1 MRALSILAVLVFA
14 LPADAADKWTSIRS
28 KNFLLV
34 GNATENE
41 IRDVAENLELFRTAY
56 SRFFTLQEKAAS
68 VGTTVVVFKTD
79 VSFRPFKPVY
89 QGKPANIAGFFQ
101 GGQDV
106 NYIALSADIPTP
118 RVIYHEYVHRLMS
131 DNLASMPP
139 WFQEGF
145 AECFSTLE
153 IEGRDKKIRMG
164 RAIGEHV
171 ALLSQRQFMPLER
184 LFAVTHESREY
195 NEEERQGL
203 FYAESWALVHY
214 MMLGPQDRKDRF
226 FAFLNGLN
234 KGTPAPAVFERVF
247 QTDLSSFQKVFE
259 AYIQQRSSWPAMEL
273 RSPGALD
280 RNRDMTATTL
290 TEAESEF
297 YLGDLLLHSNRLS
310 DGETHLKNAI
320 TLDPMLATA
329 QAAMG
334 RLLVRQNKETEAMA
348 YLQRATELDPGNY
361 LTHYYYASSI
371 QSRNRT
377 QTEAEWNAAR
387 AELLKTIELAPQ
399 FVAATEMLANINL
412 SRNTDIP
419 QTVDLLRNART
430 FAPGN
435 DNLAVMLAFALL
447 RTPDRESAR
456 PLAESVLMNASLSPA
471 MRKNAETVIASLNR
485 QPEVLIRTSQT
496 QAPQA
501 IPAGAVRVRGTLTL
515 MDCRQG
521 VTLSLV
527 AEGKTLK
534 FRADSPSLI
543 RFSTQNPALVSTLGC
558 GPLPGNGVPA
568 TVTYRPQEAGE
579 VLGEPLIVELGEAR
593 Q

>member
-1 MRALSILAVLVFA
+1 MRALSILVLLLFA
-14 LPADAADKWTSIRS
+14 LPADAADKWTSIQSR
-28 KNFLLV
+28 NFLLV
-34 GNATENE
+34 GSATENE
-41 IRDVAENLELFRTAY
+41 IRDVAEHLELFRTAY
-56 SRFFTLQEKAAS
+56 SRFFAVQEKAAS

-79 VSFRPFKPVY
+79 ESFRPFKPVY

-101 GGQDV
+101 GGPDV

-118 RVIYHEYVHRLMS
+118 RVIYHEYVHRLMA
-131 DNLASMPP
+131 DNLANLPP

-153 IEGRDKKIRMG
+153 IEGRDRKIRMG

-171 ALLSQRQFMPLER
+171 ALLTESQFMPLER

-214 MMLGPQDRKDRF
+214 MMLGPQDRRDRF
-226 FAFLNGLN
+226 FIFLNGLN
-234 KGTPAPAVFERVF
+234 KGTPAAAVFQRVF

-259 AYIQQRSSWPAMEL
+259 AYIQQRNSWPLMEMQ
-273 RSPGALD
+273 PPEPLD
-280 RNRDMTATTL
+280 HNKDMTATPL

-297 YLGDLLLHSNRLS
+297 YLGDLLLHSSRAS
-310 DGETHLKNAI
+310 EGETHLRKAI
-320 TLDPMLATA
+320 SLDPMLANA
-329 QAAMG
+329 QSAMG

-348 YLQRATELDPGNY
+348 YLQRATELDPSNH
-361 LTHYYYASSI
+361 LAHYYYASSI

-377 QTEAEWNAAR
+377 QTEEEWNTAR
-387 AELLKTIELAPQ
+387 AELLKAIELAPQ
-399 FVAATEMLANINL
+399 FVAAAEMLANINL

-419 QTVDLLRNART
+419 RTVDVLRTART

-435 DNLAVMLAFALL
+435 DNLTVMLAFALL
-447 RTPDRESAR
+447 RTPERESAR
-456 PLAESVLMNASLSPA
+456 PLAEGVLMNASLSPA
-471 MRKNAETVIASLNR
+471 MRRNAETVIASLNR
-485 QPEVLIRTSQT
+485 QPEVFIRTAQL
-496 QAPQA
+496 QAPLPT
-501 IPAGAVRVRGTLTL
+501 PAGAVRVRGTLTL

-534 FRADSPSLI
+534 FHSESPSLI
-543 RFSTQNPALVSTLGC
+543 RFSLQNSALVSTLAC
-558 GPLPGNGVPA
+558 GPLPGSGMPA
-568 TVTYRPQEAGE
+568 TVTYRPAEAGE
-579 VLGEPLIVELGEAR
+579 ILGEPLIVELGEAR
-593 Q
+593 P